1 MLDSVLLFFKKIYR
15 SSNAD
20 CFNFCYCWNQTNRH
34 VNCHLI
40 FMLFI
45 SQLFTD
51 HLSYHS
57 ASEKSF
63 WLLFSVIYFLRKPYC
78 QSKYMNRLLLVD
90 MREKKAQGLTSVLV

>member
-1 MLDSVLLFFKKIYR
+1 MLDSVLLFFKKIYC

-20 CFNFCYCWNQTNRH
+20 CFNFCYCWNQTDRH
-34 VNCHLI
+34 VNCNLV

-51 HLSYHS
+51 HLCLIIQPQKKVSGDYLVSYTS
-57 ASEKSF
+57 SES
-63 WLLFSVIYFLRKPYC
+63 

-90 MREKKAQGLTSVLV
+90 MREKKAQGLTSMLV